1 MTVTQDP
8 HKEELARKI
17 NEAASVNFKNPVWLD
32 EVAQLITDG
41 VYQGFR
47 SNDFQSV
54 MTETVQLPLDGR
66 YKFEEARGL
75 RAFWHARGGYIEESD
90 MWKDTYEILPDT
102 IGFRFR
108 QSHDRLRSNFA
119 ETAATLV
126 SLGGQRMTAEIN
138 KRVIQTFQA
147 AAGIGDPSY
156 VGVSG
161 ISLANVN
168 SALAAVRDASE
179 NSRPVIAGR
188 STMTEKL
195 VDQLTVGNTYPL
207 FTPETNQD
215 LLNTGRLGVYRGAQ
229 VITLPNYVDAYGS
242 NPIAANELYVI
253 DPSAGRTIYF
263 GATESINNNDLDD
276 WYWNYVVRQDINV
289 IVAYEN
295 RFRRIVDSTVPA

>member
-108 QSHDRLRSNFA
+108 QSHDRLRTNFA

-147 AAGIGDPSY
+147 AAGVGDPSY

-168 SALAAVRDASE
+168 AALAAVRDASE
-179 NSRPVIAGR
+179 NSRPVIVGR

-229 VITLPNYVDAYGS
+229 VITLPNYVDAYGN
-242 NPIAANELYVI
+242 NPMKANELYVI

-289 IVAYEN
+289 IVAYED